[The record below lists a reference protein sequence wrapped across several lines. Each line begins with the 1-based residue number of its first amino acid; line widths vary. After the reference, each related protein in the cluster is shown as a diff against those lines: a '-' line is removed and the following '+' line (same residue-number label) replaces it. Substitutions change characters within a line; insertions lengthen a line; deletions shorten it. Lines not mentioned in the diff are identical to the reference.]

1 MHEKHKH
8 FNMNMN
14 DHSTQTIPYLPA
26 YHTHFFPKINMK
38 HGRCVSYAGFVVM
51 PPSTSNIN
59 SQVVQEYWYLS
70 CMVIHIHVRN
80 FQKLD
85 SYGSSVVHFRIH
97 GVFVVKCRLL

>member
-38 HGRCVSYAGFVVM
+38 HGRCMSYAGICGHAPLNFKYQQPNGAGVLILVLYG
-51 PPSTSNIN
+51 N
-59 SQVVQEYWYLS
+59 SHPCAQLPET
-70 CMVIHIHVRN
+70 
-80 FQKLD
+80 
-85 SYGSSVVHFRIH
+85 
-97 GVFVVKCRLL
+97 